1 MADCKE
7 KCKESWEWKVELA
20 RRGRSR
26 LVRVA
31 AFMLQTASTRRRRNL
46 WQQWTCERRQHYEE
60 LRSCFALFLA
70 LPRPAPH
77 FDPLRA
83 VGGRVLELEL
93 HGHHARPHHSD
104 RPNKP
109 PR

>member
-1 MADCKE
+1 GNRRLTWM
-7 KCKESWEWKVELA
+7 

-31 AFMLQTASTRRRRNL
+31 AFVLQTASTRTMRNF

-70 LPRPAPH
+70 LSRPAAH
-77 FDPLRA
+77 FAPLRA
-83 VGGRVLELEL
+83 PGGRVLEPEL
-93 HGHHARPHHSD
+93 HGDHARPDHPDQAGESPGMD
-104 RPNKP
+104 RA
-109 PR
+109 